1 MAIQY
6 SIQKMVSDGTLS
18 TIALGIQYLQRNDIY
33 IRIAGVETP
42 QSGAHSSYTWSFIN
56 NTTLRILPVVP
67 NGVEVV
73 VYRRTDVDAMYNIY
87 SQNAQFDE
95 ATIDE
100 NNQQL
105 LYIAQEYLE
114 QGIPGAGVDTLE
126 YVRDDGSFTYY
137 RMRRTDG
144 SYSEEFPVPSA
155 SSSTKVLARESI
167 RRSYAEASYNLVDG
181 SFEAGGT
188 LVNVNDVLLH
198 EASGKA
204 FTGPTG
210 TVDAGTNPASGGF
223 DDESDVIFSANLA
236 SSISSRAKIVTK
248 VTETDTMVEAIAIAT
263 NRGLLPNKY
272 AVKWQEPLAGA
283 AYPQALAES
292 ENYYFITEDDGTGS
306 QYNSRIYRINKI
318 TGVKSSGSQY
328 VGSHGQGIGVISDD
342 VVFIG
347 GTSNSKI
354 YTHNFSTGTGVETTC
369 TGLYKDFPFC
379 YDHET
384 NRIYQLQDADGT
396 SGFITR
402 LVVLDKDTGFV
413 GDTSVPLAVVKG
425 GYPQAIAY
433 SGGQIFITSGNSWS
447 ASTGGAWNDFW
458 VLYKISVGGEI
469 LDSMKFRRTSMGLPL
484 GFPSLTQ
491 HEPQGI
497 SIRNGKISLLQLF
510 DPGSGVV
517 SAIYLE
523 DMGGVSV
530 RSVPRNAFHVYNGL
544 TDIGVNIAS
553 LSAGSAIKTIA
564 ESMSDGTS
572 VSFSISGES
581 WTSNDLGISLGVC
594 TVTKINKFRVVAQAF
609 ECSSE
614 LIANATAKACTVSVY
629 NAVQSKPRLIQG
641 ESNVLSAGYTG
652 PGTIAAPGPIAI
664 ANAKLVGNWIFHVA
678 STQNGPAS
686 TFKFS
691 RGEING
697 YISSGAQVVIFSGVN
712 TIAMS
717 FSETGVNVLSV
728 SGTPYLRYV
737 FTN

>member
-1 MAIQY
+1 M
-6 SIQKMVSDGTLS
+6 S
-18 TIALGIQYLQRNDIY
+18 TRY
-33 IRIAGVETP
+33 
-42 QSGAHSSYTWSFIN
+42 
-56 NTTLRILPVVP
+56 NTGNPI
-67 NGVEVV
+67 ES
-73 VYRRTDVDAMYNIY
+73 TDVRDM
-87 SQNAQFDE
+87 SDNAKNFDE
-95 ATIDE
+95 FSNSMSDSFTDRF
-100 NNQQL
+100 
-105 LYIAQEYLE
+105 
-114 QGIPGAGVDTLE
+114 GVDRQTME
-126 YVRDDGSFTYY
+126 GAVRKAGFRPASFDFLTGGSLVSGDRNKAVFNPAPPGDNNWYAWQ
-137 RMRRTDG
+137 G
-144 SYSEEFPVPSA
+144 AFPKIIPPNSTPSTSGGLGDNA
-155 SSSTKVLARESI
+155 WKPVTNNILAPTVMESI
-167 RRSYAEASYNLVDG
+167 RRSYAEAGYNLVDC

-188 LVNVNDVLLH
+188 LANDNYVLLQ
-198 EASGKA
+198 ERTGKA
-204 FTGPTG
+204 FTGPAG
-210 TVDAGTNPASGGF
+210 QVNAGTDPTSSGF
-223 DDESDVIFSANLA
+223 VDVSDVVFSVSLA
-236 SSISSRAKIVTK
+236 SSISSRAKVAAK
-248 VTETDTMVEAIAIAT
+248 VAETDGVVEAIAIST

-272 AVKWQEPLAGA
+272 SAKWQEPLTGG

-292 ENYYFITEDDGTGS
+292 ENYYFITEDEGVGGI
-306 QYNSRIYRINKI
+306 YNSRLYRIHKA
-318 TGVKSSGSQY
+318 TGIKSAGSPL
-328 VGSHGQGIGVISDD
+328 VSSHGQGIGVISDD
-342 VVFIG
+342 EVFIG

-354 YTHNFSTGTGVETTC
+354 YTYNFSTGTGVETTC

-458 VLYKISVGGEI
+458 VLYKTSVGGEI

-581 WTSNDLGISLGVC
+581 WASNDLGISSGVC

-609 ECSSE
+609 ECSSD

-652 PGTIAAPGPIAI
+652 PGTVAAPGPIAI
-664 ANAKLVGNWIFHVA
+664 ANSRLVSNWIFHVS

-717 FSETGVNVLSV
+717 FSETGVNILSV

>member
-1 MAIQY
+1 MAY
-6 SIQKMVSDGTLS
+6 WPDTGTGVDS
-18 TIALGIQYLQRNDIY
+18 QPARKPVQSPIRKYFTEGGLGQAPTVPGGDWFNQMTNEVLNVLEA
-33 IRIAGVETP
+33 AGIEP
-42 QSGAHSSYTWSFIN
+42 SK
-56 NTTLRILPVVP
+56 
-67 NGVEVV
+67 
-73 VYRRTDVDAMYNIY
+73 
-87 SQNAQFDE
+87 
-95 ATIDE
+95 IDDD
-100 NNQQL
+100 QL
-105 LYIAQEYLE
+105 LQAI
-114 QGIPGAGVDTLE
+114 
-126 YVRDDGSFTYY
+126 Y
-137 RMRRTDG
+137 RVSKAMN
-144 SYSEEFPVPSA
+144 S
-155 SSSTKVLARESI
+155 REAL
-167 RRSYAEASYNLVDG
+167 RRSYD
-181 SFEAGGT
+181 EAGYNVVGT
-188 LVNVNDVLLH
+188 FQAGFAYINSNDVGIDDVT
-198 EASGKA
+198 GKGY
-204 FTGPTG
+204 TGPVGEVAPG
-210 TVDAGTNPASGGF
+210 TDPTTGGF
-223 DDESDVIFSANLA
+223 VDVSYATFGGLLREAALTQASLPFVAVDSSDDPATL
-236 SSISSRAKIVTK
+236 RAIIT
-248 VTETDTMVEAIAIAT
+248 AA
-263 NRGLLPNKY
+263 NRGMLPVNFLL
-272 AVKWQEPLAGA
+272 KWNQPMSASA
-283 AYPQALAES
+283 TPQALAES
-292 ENYYFITEDDGTGS
+292 ENYYFITEDEGVGGA
-306 QYNSRIYRINKI
+306 YNSRLYRIDKA
-318 TGVKSSGSQY
+318 TGIKSAGSPL
-328 VGSHGQGIGVISDD
+328 VSSHGQGIGVISDD
-342 VVFIG
+342 EVFIG

-354 YTHNFSTGTGVETTC
+354 YTYNFSTGTGVETTC

-433 SGGQIFITSGNSWS
+433 SGGQIFITSGGSWS
-447 ASTGGAWNDFW
+447 SATGGAWNDFW

-469 LDSMKFRRTSMGLPL
+469 LDSMKYRRTSMGLPL
-484 GFPSLTQ
+484 GFSSLTQ

-523 DMGGVSV
+523 DIGGVSV
-530 RSVPRNAFHVYNGL
+530 RSFPRNSFHVYNGL
-544 TDIGVNIAS
+544 TDIGVNIAA
-553 LSAGSAIKTIA
+553 LPLGSAIKTVA

-572 VSFSISGES
+572 VSFLLSGES
-581 WTSNDLGISLGVC
+581 WASNDLGISFGVC

-629 NAVQSKPRLIQG
+629 DAVQSKPRLIQG

-652 PGTIAAPGPIAI
+652 PGTVAAPGPIAI
-664 ANAKLVGNWIFHVA
+664 ANSRLVSNWIFHVA
-678 STQNGPAS
+678 STQNGAAS

-697 YISSGAQVVIFSGVN
+697 YISSGAQVVIFSGAN
-712 TIAMS
+712 TITMS